1 MTRSQSR
8 ARTLEQAITDAL
20 VTGDEDAAAAMLRR
34 AFGRRPDAG
43 ADDLPEL
50 LEELAEYFVAQD
62 RPEDAI
68 GAAGRAV
75 LMTTAPVRTSEV
87 VKRRCRIAEIL
98 LKAGLPDEACA
109 VYAAV
114 AEDAPGETCVHEAAG
129 NDYLDV
135 GDPELA
141 YAWSTAGVELAVST
155 RSADSCL
162 GRLIGLR
169 RAAMAELGW
178 GRDDLDQ
185 AATELIASV
194 RRGERPH
201 TLVLEDDADTDA
213 ASDRAVELLEQLRS
227 RRPPS

>member
-1 MTRSQSR
+1 MTRPPSR
-8 ARTLEQAITDAL
+8 GKTLEQAITDAL
-20 VTGDEDAAAAMLRR
+20 VQGDEAGAAALLRR

-75 LMTTAPVRTSEV
+75 MLTKAPGRNTDAVR
-87 VKRRCRIAEIL
+87 RRCRIAEIL

-109 VYAAV
+109 VYASV
-114 AEDAPGETCVHEAAG
+114 AEDAPHETCVHEAAG

-141 YAWSTAGVELAVST
+141 FAWTTAGIELAVSE
-155 RSADSCL
+155 SNVSDCL
-162 GRLIGLR
+162 GRLIALR
-169 RAAMAELGW
+169 RATMAELGW
-178 GRDDLDQ
+178 DPDELDQ
-185 AATELIASV
+185 RASELLVQV
-194 RRGERPH
+194 RRGRRVDDLYVE
-201 TLVLEDDADTDA
+201 TDVDLEV
-213 ASDRAVELLEQLRS
+213 ASDRAAELLEQLRLG
-227 RRPPS
+227 RQG